1 MKIKI
6 LFINVLL
13 LFFSSISFAQNMS
26 WEELLKR
33 TQRPLIEPIRDEAT
47 GLYGYQNT
55 KTGKIIVPCKY
66 QFALTFSEGLGA
78 VNVGGKVRYDAEYA
92 EDYVCTGGLWG
103 YVDSTGVVVI
113 KPQFTAA
120 DQFSEGFATV
130 EKNKLKA
137 LIDKT
142 GKVLCPFIYEY
153 LFPASEGLCVAA
165 KGKPLRFG
173 FINTEGKEVIDFD
186 YEEANSFLKGRAQVV
201 RYGARFY
208 INKEGKR
215 VN

>member
-1 MKIKI
+1 M
-6 LFINVLL
+6 
-13 LFFSSISFAQNMS
+13 
-26 WEELLKR
+26 KR

-130 EKNKLKA
+130 EKNKQKA
-137 LIDKT
+137 PIFYHPDFTVGQGISPYREHLLFADYTAGMEFHQSPKILYFFIILLYVKT
-142 GKVLCPFIYEY
+142 
-153 LFPASEGLCVAA
+153 
-165 KGKPLRFG
+165 
-173 FINTEGKEVIDFD
+173 N
-186 YEEANSFLKGRAQVV
+186 
-201 RYGARFY
+201 
-208 INKEGKR
+208 
-215 VN
+215 